1 MINPPKISIVV
12 PMYNVEKYIGD
23 CLESI
28 LAQTYTDYEI
38 IVVDDGSM
46 DDSAR
51 IAEALLA
58 SPKLVC
64 SMNVHSGHSIG
75 LTPFTPKGKDLNTEE
90 DFPSLQEGARGRLI
104 RQANAGLSAA
114 RNAGLKAAN
123 GEYVLFLDSDD
134 WLEKDALERLAKHIH
149 GEDMICFSGRKWYQ
163 DTQMYEVAD
172 ELQPATYTTGWE
184 YYNENALQSRKFP
197 FVCAVLRL
205 YRRKFLMEKKL
216 YFTEGIY
223 HEDNMFTP
231 YVCLYAQATKV
242 INESIY
248 VYRIRKGSI
257 TAQPKL
263 KNIQDKLWI
272 ANEQARFFLQQ
283 SGISKIVV
291 CRAITH
297 LYHNVFDHSRYL
309 ADQDRQVLLNEI
321 DWRSYYG
328 ATRTKLRHKIYY
340 IAMHISPKVY
350 YWVRKIV

>member
-1 MINPPKISIVV
+1 MSLCPKISIVI

-28 LAQTYTDYEI
+28 LHQSFTDYEI
-38 IVVDDGSM
+38 IVVDDGST

-51 IAEALLA
+51 IAEELLA
-58 SPKLVC
+58 SPK
-64 SMNVHSGHSIG
+64 STSE
-75 LTPFTPKGKDLNTEE
+75 GKDLNIEGN
-90 DFPSLQEGARGRLI
+90 FPSLQGGARGRLI

-114 RNAGLKAAN
+114 RNTGLKTAN
-123 GEYVLFLDSDD
+123 GEYVFFLDSDD
-134 WLEKDALERLAKHIH
+134 WLEKDALERLAKYIY
-149 GEDMICFSGRKWYQ
+149 GEDLICFSGRKWYQ

-172 ELQPATYTTGWE
+172 ELQSATYTTGWE
-184 YYNENALQSRKFP
+184 YYNENALQSRRFP

-242 INESIY
+242 INESLY
-248 VYRIRKGSI
+248 VYRIRGGSI
-257 TAQPKL
+257 TTQPKL

-272 ANEQARFFLQQ
+272 ANEQAHFFLNQ
-283 SGISKIVV
+283 SDISKTIV

-297 LYHNVFDHSRYL
+297 LYHNVFDHSRYMTNQNRL
-309 ADQDRQVLLNEI
+309 VLLREI
-321 DWRSYYG
+321 DWKAYYG
-328 ATRTKLRHKIYY
+328 VTRTKLRHKIYY
-340 IAMHISPKVY
+340 IVMRISPKVY
-350 YWVRKIV
+350 YWVRKLM

>member
-1 MINPPKISIVV
+1 MINPPKISIVI

-28 LAQTYTDYEI
+28 LAQTYTNYEI

-51 IAEALLA
+51 IAETLLA

-75 LTPFTPKGKDLNTEE
+75 PTPFTPKGKDLNTEE

>member
-1 MINPPKISIVV
+1 MNACPKISIVI

-28 LAQTYTDYEI
+28 ARQEYESLEVI
-38 IVVDDGSM
+38 CVDDGST

-51 IAEALLA
+51 IAEEYIREVKGYRLEVKGEENSAAETNAYKL
-58 SPKLVC
+58 SPI
-64 SMNVHSGHSIG
+64 NY
-75 LTPFTPKGKDLNTEE
+75 
-90 DFPSLQEGARGRLI
+90 RLI

-114 RNAGLKAAN
+114 RNTGLKAAN
-123 GEYVLFLDSDD
+123 GEYVFFLDSDD

-149 GEDMICFSGRKWYQ
+149 GEDLICFSGRKWYQ

-172 ELQPATYTTGWE
+172 KLQSATYDTGWE
-184 YYNENALQSRKFP
+184 YYNENALQSRSFP

-205 YRRKFLMEKKL
+205 YRRQFLMEKKL

-242 INESIY
+242 VNESIY
-248 VYRIRKGSI
+248 VYRIREGSI
-257 TAQPKL
+257 TTQPKL

-272 ANEQARFFLQQ
+272 ANEQARFFLNQ
-283 SGISKIVV
+283 SDISKTIV

-297 LYHNVFDHSRYL
+297 LYHNVFDHSRYMTS
-309 ADQDRQVLLNEI
+309 QNRQVLLREI
-321 DWRSYYG
+321 DWKAYYG
-328 ATRTKLRHKIYY
+328 VTRTKLRHKIYY
-340 IAMHISPKVY
+340 IAMRISPKVY
-350 YWVRKIV
+350 YWVRKLV

>member
-1 MINPPKISIVV
+1 MVSCPKISIVV
-12 PMYNVEKYIGD
+12 PMYNVEKYIGE
-23 CLESI
+23 CLDSI
-28 LAQTYTDYEI
+28 LNQSFSDYEI
-38 IVVDDGSM
+38 IVVDDGSI
-46 DDSAR
+46 DGSAE
-51 IAEALLA
+51 IAEALLRKA
-58 SPKLVC
+58 LP
-64 SMNVHSGHSIG
+64 H
-75 LTPFTPKGKDLNTEE
+75 
-90 DFPSLQEGARGRLI
+90 RLLK
-104 RQANAGLSAA
+104 QANAGLSAA
-114 RNAGLKAAN
+114 RNVGLKVAN

-172 ELQPATYTTGWE
+172 KLQSATYDTGWE
-184 YYNENALQSRKFP
+184 YYNENALQSRRFP

-257 TAQPKL
+257 TTQPKL

-283 SGISKIVV
+283 SGISKMVV

-297 LYHNVFDHSRYL
+297 LYHNVFDHSRYM

-321 DWRSYYG
+321 DWQAYYWV
-328 ATRTKLRHKIYY
+328 TRTKLRHKTYY
-340 IAMHISPKVY
+340 IAMRISPKVY

>member
-1 MINPPKISIVV
+1 MSLCPKISIVI

-28 LAQTYTDYEI
+28 ARQEYESLEVI
-38 IVVDDGSM
+38 CVDDGST
-46 DDSAR
+46 DSSLV
-51 IAEALLA
+51 IAEEWKNLHPTMEITIL
-58 SPKLVC
+58 
-64 SMNVHSGHSIG
+64 
-75 LTPFTPKGKDLNTEE
+75 
-90 DFPSLQEGARGRLI
+90 

-114 RNAGLKAAN
+114 RNTGLKAAT
-123 GEYVLFLDSDD
+123 GEYVFFLDSDD

-149 GEDMICFSGRKWYQ
+149 GEDLICFSGRKWYQ

-172 ELQPATYTTGWE
+172 KLQSATYDTGWE
-184 YYNENALQSRKFP
+184 YYNENALQSRRFP

-205 YRRKFLMEKKL
+205 YRRKFLLENDL

-223 HEDNMFTP
+223 HEDNMLTP

-242 INESIY
+242 VNESIY
-248 VYRIRKGSI
+248 VYRIREGSI
-257 TAQPKL
+257 TTQPKL

-272 ANEQARFFLQQ
+272 ANEQAHFFLNQ
-283 SGISKIVV
+283 SDISKTIV

-297 LYHNVFDHSRYL
+297 LYHNVFDHSRYM

-328 ATRTKLRHKIYY
+328 ATRTKLRHKTYY
-340 IAMHISPKVY
+340 IAMRISPKVY
-350 YWVRKIV
+350 YWVRKLV

>member
-1 MINPPKISIVV
+1 
-12 PMYNVEKYIGD
+12 MYNVEKYIGE
-23 CLESI
+23 CLDSI
-28 LAQTYTDYEI
+28 ARQGFTDYEI
-38 IVVDDGSM
+38 ILVDDGST
-46 DDSAR
+46 DNSAR
-51 IAEALLA
+51 IAEEYIREVQGYRLEVKGDENEVKGYGLEVKGEENSGAETNAYKL
-58 SPKLVC
+58 SPINYK
-64 SMNVHSGHSIG
+64 
-75 LTPFTPKGKDLNTEE
+75 
-90 DFPSLQEGARGRLI
+90 LI

-172 ELQPATYTTGWE
+172 KLQSATYDTGWE
-184 YYNENALQSRKFP
+184 YYNENALQSRSFP

-248 VYRIRKGSI
+248 VYRIREGSI
-257 TAQPKL
+257 TTQPKL

-283 SGISKIVV
+283 SGISKMVV

-297 LYHNVFDHSRYL
+297 LYHNVFDHSRYM

-328 ATRTKLRHKIYY
+328 ATRTKLRHKTYY
-340 IAMHISPKVY
+340 IAMRISPKVY